1 MKKLRWQLVI
11 IFLTGLVVGILL
23 YTQQPTVGEQPVE
36 PVPTAGGIYT
46 EGVIGSLVRLNP
58 VLDVYNQADRD
69 VNRLIFSS
77 LIRFDS
83 HGYAQADL
91 AESWG
96 ISKDGTIYNFSL
108 KPGVVWHDGKP
119 LTSDDIIFTIE
130 FLRAA
135 EGVVPSDLVAFWK
148 EVEVKQV
155 NESMLQF
162 RLPEAFSPFLDY
174 LTFGV
179 LPKHLLGDLSPQ
191 ELMDAPFNLQPVGSG
206 PYRFDHLIVEND
218 QIQGIALTAFDR
230 YYGEKPFIQQ
240 IVFQYFP
247 DAEVAFQ
254 AYQQGEIQGI
264 SNVPPEI
271 LTQVLGEE
279 GLSVF
284 SARRP
289 ELALVLFNLKNPE
302 LPFLQETDVRRALMT
317 GLNRQWMIDRLL
329 NGQGFLAD
337 SPLFP
342 GTWAYYDKLERFDY
356 NPEEAISQL
365 ITAGYQI
372 PAEGGDVR
380 VKDGKPLAF
389 KLLVPEDPGYKT
401 IAEAIQKDWK
411 ILGVDVSL
419 EYLPYDQLITERLD
433 SRLYEAALVNLNLT
447 RFADP
452 DPYPFWDQAQAA
464 GGQNYTQW
472 DDKNASEYLEQA
484 RITLDLGERSRLYR
498 NFQVLFIKELP
509 ALPLYYPVYTYA
521 IDRQVQG
528 VQLGAILDPS
538 DRFSTVNQWY
548 LVAKRNA
555 EETAAPAL
563 DATAAGQ

>member
-46 EGVIGSLVRLNP
+46 EGVIGSLMRLNP
-58 VLDVYNQADRD
+58 ILDLYNQADRD
-69 VNRLIFSS
+69 VNRLLFSS

-83 HGYAQADL
+83 RGYAQPDL

-96 ISKDGTIYNFSL
+96 ISKDGAIYNFSL
-108 KPGVVWHDGKP
+108 KPEVVWHDGEP
-119 LTSDDIIFTIE
+119 LTSDDVIFTIE
-130 FLRAA
+130 FLRTA
-135 EGVVPSDLVAFWK
+135 EGVVPPDLMAFWK
-148 EVEVKQV
+148 EVEVKRV
-155 NESMLQF
+155 SESMLQF

-179 LPKHLLGDLSPQ
+179 LPKHLLGNLTPQ
-191 ELMDAPFNLQPVGSG
+191 ELVDAPYNLQPVGTG
-206 PYRFDHLIVEND
+206 PYRFDHMMVEND
-218 QIQGIALTAFDR
+218 QIQGIVLSAFDR

-247 DAEVAFQ
+247 DADVAFQ
-254 AYQQGEIQGI
+254 AYQQGKIQGI
-264 SNVPPEI
+264 SHVPAQI
-271 LTQVLGEE
+271 LPQVLGEE
-279 GLSVF
+279 GLSIF

-302 LPFLQETDVRRALMT
+302 LPFLQEAEVRRALMT
-317 GLNRQWMIDRLL
+317 GLNRQWMIDHLL
-329 NGQGFLAD
+329 TGQGFLAD

-342 GTWAYYDKLERFDY
+342 GTWAYYDKLEKFEY
-356 NPEEAISQL
+356 NPEESLSQL
-365 ITAGYQI
+365 KAAGYQI
-372 PAEGGDVR
+372 PAEGGDIR

-389 KLLVPEDPGYKT
+389 TMVVPEDPGYKAV
-401 IAEAIQKDWK
+401 AEAIQRDWRV
-411 ILGVDVSL
+411 LGVDLSL
-419 EYLPYDQLITERLD
+419 EYLPYDQLIAERLD
-433 SRLYEAALVNLNLT
+433 PRLYEAALVNLNLT

-484 RITLDLGERSRLYR
+484 RITLDLGERARLYR
-498 NFQVLFIKELP
+498 NFQVLFVKELP

-528 VQLGAILDPS
+528 VQLGSILDPS
-538 DRFSTVNQWY
+538 DRFAAVNEWY
-548 LVAKRNA
+548 LVAKRTA
-555 EETAAPAL
+555 EETSTPAANP
-563 DATAAGQ
+563 TAAGQ